1 MAANTGAIKAGKAFV
16 ELFADDKKLV
26 AALRRASAR
35 LKAFGAAVRQIG
47 TKMAGLGA
55 AVVAPMAMAAKN
67 FADVGSRLW
76 DMSKRTG
83 VSVEALS
90 ILGYAA
96 QQSGSSMEDL
106 EKSLRKMQKTIVDAA
121 SGSSSANEAFA
132 MLGLT
137 VKDLAGLSP
146 EEQFKLIADRIDRIA
161 DPTLR
166 TAAAMEIFGKSGTGL
181 LPMLEGGA
189 ASLDAFAKQARR
201 LGLVISTE
209 DARAADE
216 FGDVLSD
223 LWKVLKQGVFV
234 VGSALAP
241 SLKDLATW
249 ITGVVVR
256 ASEWLKQNKELVLTI
271 FKVAAAVVAGGIAL
285 IALGYAISG
294 LGAIFGVLATILTG
308 VGSVLGMLGAIL
320 AWMLSPIGM
329 VITAMAALGG
339 YIIYASGMGGK
350 ALDWLSEKFGELKDD
365 AISAYQG
372 IADALAAGD
381 IGLAAKI
388 LWLTLKM
395 EWQKGV
401 NWISSIWNEGLQ
413 WVEKRAIEAFYGL
426 GMAVGTIWHGMEV
439 GWIEL
444 TAGMSEIWTML
455 CTAVQ
460 AGWNWTA
467 KSLQQTWNWLK
478 GIFDENFDASAANAV
493 IERNYQEANKKLEAE
508 MLTEINRRE
517 EQRTAQRAASKQ
529 AYDAQMKAAITEAEK
544 AKSALDK
551 DFAARKEQNQKE
563 LDQAKKEWKDAI
575 KEAGT
580 KRKAKE
586 ASAGPMKMEGPED
599 VIEKARRQLGGLGD
613 LMEMTSKKTI
623 GVKGTFNAM
632 EARGMGAG
640 GVTDRIANASEE
652 TAKNTRK
659 LLDKA
664 KDGLTFE

>member
-1 MAANTGAIKAGKAFV
+1 MAGTGAIRAGKAFV
-16 ELFADDKKLV
+16 ELFADDSKLV
-26 AALRRASAR
+26 AALRRASAK
-35 LKAFGAAVRQIG
+35 LKAWGASVRDIG
-47 TKMAGLGA
+47 TKLAKLGA
-55 AVVAPMAMAAKN
+55 IVVAPLALSAKS
-67 FADVGSRLW
+67 FASVGDELVQ
-76 DMSKRTG
+76 MSQRTG
-83 VSVEALS
+83 ISVEALS
-90 ILGYAA
+90 LLSYAG
-96 QQSGSSMEDL
+96 QQCGVEMAAL
-106 EKSLRKMQKTIVDAA
+106 ETGIRKMQKTIFQAA
-121 SGSSSANEAFA
+121 SGSSSAQESLG

-137 VKDLAGLSP
+137 IKDLADLSP
-146 EEQFKLIADRIDRIA
+146 DEQFKKIADRISQIA
-161 DPTLR
+161 DPTIR
-166 TAAAMEIFGKSGTGL
+166 AAMAMEIFGKSGTSL
-181 LPMLEGGA
+181 LPLMVSGA
-189 ASLDAFAKQARR
+189 DGIDALCKQAAA
-201 LGLVISTE
+201 LGLTISTE
-209 DARAADE
+209 DAQAAHSFSRALE
-216 FGDVLSD
+216 T

-241 SLKDLATW
+241 SLKDLAKW
-249 ITGVVVR
+249 ITGVVVS
-256 ASEWLKQNKELVLTI
+256 ATQWLRQNKDLVLTI
-271 FKVAAAVVAGGIAL
+271 MKVAAAIAAGGVAL
-285 IALGYAISG
+285 IGLGYAISG

-329 VITAMAALGG
+329 VITAMVALGR
-339 YIIYASGMGGK
+339 YIIYATGASGK
-350 ALDWLSEKFGELKDD
+350 ALGWLGERFGELKDD
-365 AISAYQG
+365 AMQAYQG

-493 IERNYQEANKKLEAE
+493 IEKNYQEANKKLEAE

-517 EQRTAQRAASKQ
+517 EERTAQRAASKQ

-544 AKSALDK
+544 AKIALDK

-563 LDQAKKEWKDAI
+563 LDQAKKEWQDAI

-586 ASAGPMKMEGPED
+586 TSAGPMKMEGPED
-599 VIEKARRQLGGLGD
+599 IIDKARKQLGGLGD
-613 LMEMTSKKTI
+613 LMELTSKKTI
-623 GVKGTFNAM
+623 GVKGTFNAL
-632 EARGMGAG
+632 EARGLGAG
-640 GVTDRIANASEE
+640 GATDRIANASEE